1 MKKTLL
7 TSIIATGV
15 LTAVGFAQ
23 APATTATPAQLEE
36 GKKNY
41 MMVCMAC
48 HQVTGLGLPPVF
60 PPLNTEYVTG
70 SPERLAAMILKG
82 NAGPITVNGKPYN
95 NIMPGQEAM
104 LTDDK
109 IASIMTYVRNSFG
122 NTASAVTPD
131 LVAAARKKFAD
142 RKTPWTEAELLAWKD
157 DSVPA
162 PAPSA
167 TTPAAPATGAAAPA
181 AGAPAPAPAA
191 P

>member
-7 TSIIATGV
+7 SSVLATAS
-15 LTAVGFAQ
+15 LANIGFAQ
-23 APATTATPAQLEE
+23 APATAPSPAQMEE

-70 SPERLAAMILKG
+70 TPERLAAMILKG
-82 NAGPITVNGKPYN
+82 NAGPMTINGKPYN

-104 LTDDK
+104 LTDEK

-122 NTASAVTPD
+122 NTGSAVGPE
-131 LVAAARKKFAD
+131 LVAAARKRFAD
-142 RKTPWTEAELLAWKD
+142 RKTPWTEAELKAWKD
-157 DSVPA
+157 DATPSPA
-162 PAPSA
+162 PAGE
-167 TTPAAPATGAAAPA
+167 TTPAAPASAAT
-181 AGAPAPAPAA
+181 APAPAA

>member
-1 MKKTLL
+1 MKKSLFPVLATTL
-7 TSIIATGV
+7 V
-15 LTAVGFAQ
+15 LAHAAAAQ
-23 APATTATPAQLEE
+23 APATAPTPAQMEE

-70 SPERLAAMILKG
+70 SAERLAAMILKG
-82 NAGPITVNGKPYN
+82 NAGPMTINGKQYN

-122 NTASAVTPD
+122 NSASAVGPE

-142 RKTPWTEAELLAWKD
+142 HKTPWTEAELKAWKD

-162 PAPSA
+162 PAPA
-167 TTPAAPATGAAAPA
+167 AGGAPAATPAAPA
-181 AGAPAPAPAA
+181 APAPAA
-191 P
+191 PPAQ